1 MRYFLNH
8 LGRMLVVL
16 GLILTGSAQAQQF
29 VSLHQFPVVY
39 NISSSLDASGN
50 LNYTRTPQLFGFKD
64 QFAPTGVPGCVIGYP
79 EWRSACQKVN
89 GGFSFVFENEYTD
102 YYEYRVFVPAGTTFF
117 ALRGFLSQTV
127 QYAAAVRLGAPP
139 SRTAMLS
146 PEEYQNAKLNQNEER
161 DFARLLAGEERIL
174 VHDGSGVMK
183 LSGTARLSTN
193 PMAAGQWLYIRALN
207 SSPIFSLGAVYEV
220 NLDLYKAGYNA
231 TQFGADGDPV
241 SSGGSTPPVNPP
253 GGGTTLTGI
262 TLTKSEWTVGTS
274 GANFIIK
281 PSPESATLPS
291 CTFSPD
297 GVLAYTALIPP
308 SATMA
313 SVSINTTAAQQLA
326 QAHTVYTINCG
337 GKTATFTIHQA
348 GTTTTATVEEV
359 VESNGTMTLK
369 LKITRPAAEVVA
381 GAKASYWVG
390 AVIPG
395 SALFSQEDEWFYL
408 STGSTATTYDW
419 KQLILPNP
427 ISVAFAKDLSV
438 TAATEELR
446 IPLGFT
452 KAEFAAFQIKV
463 HFGYQMNGGTF
474 KKLDY
479 VWNPA
484 P

>member
-1 MRYFLNH
+1 MLNISKLFGRALTI
-8 LGRMLVVL
+8 LGF
-16 GLILTGSAQAQQF
+16 ILAGTAHAQFQ
-29 VSLHQFPVVY
+29 SLHQFPVTY

-50 LNYTRTPQLFGFKD
+50 LYFTKTPQLFGFKD
-64 QFAPTGVPGCVIGYP
+64 QYAPTGVSGCVMGYP
-79 EWRSACQKVN
+79 ELRAQCQTVD
-89 GGFSFVFENEYTD
+89 GGFGFTLEGYSSYT
-102 YYEYRVFVPAGTTFF
+102 EFRVYIPAGTTFF
-117 ALRGFLSQTV
+117 GLSGYLPQSV
-127 QYAAAVRLGAPP
+127 QYAAAVRLGSAPT
-139 SRTAMLS
+139 RVATLS
-146 PEEYQNAKLNQNEER
+146 PAEYEAAKVAQNRNT
-161 DFARLLAGEERIL
+161 DFAKLLAGEERL
-174 VHDGSGVMK
+174 MVHDGGGSIS
-183 LSGTARLSTN
+183 LSGIARMSATTLTT
-193 PMAAGQWLYIRALN
+193 GQWLYVRVLN
-207 SSPIFSLGAVYEV
+207 GSSIAGLGALYEV
-220 NLDLYKAGYNA
+220 DLDRYRTSYTA

-262 TLTKSEWTVGTS
+262 TLTKSEWTVGTP